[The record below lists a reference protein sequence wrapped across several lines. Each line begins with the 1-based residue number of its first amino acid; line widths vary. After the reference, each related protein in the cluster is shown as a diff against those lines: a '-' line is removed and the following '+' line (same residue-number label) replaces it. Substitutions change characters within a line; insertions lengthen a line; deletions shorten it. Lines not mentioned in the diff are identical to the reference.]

1 MHNAGVVILPQDC
14 DQYIR
19 VPSPSINCR
28 RKVQA
33 LLATLVSFT
42 GRQEVFRVPRPAL
55 KPPQLACFSWL
66 CGHPEVPA
74 SSTAW
79 QSAGGAQSSK

>member
-19 VPSPSINCR
+19 VPRPSRNCR

-33 LLATLVSFT
+33 LLATLVLFA